1 MNTLTLQLHGTF
13 YFQTE
18 AETVDD
24 AMNELEAVLLED
36 AGLEFDF
43 DYRNPILTDEDETII
58 DRQ

>member
-24 AMNELEAVLLED
+24 AMSEIEAALED
-36 AGLEFDF
+36 AGL
-43 DYRNPILTDEDETII
+43 
-58 DRQ
+58 

>member
-24 AMNELEAVLLED
+24 AMSEIEAALED
-36 AGLEFDF
+36 AGLEFDSF
-43 DYRNPILTDEDETII
+43 DYRNPILTDEDKTVI

>member
-24 AMNELEAVLLED
+24 AMDELEAALED
-36 AGLEFDF
+36 TGLEFDF
-43 DYRNPILTDEDETII
+43 DYRNPILTDEAH
-58 DRQ
+58 